1 MDKTSKKKNAGKL
14 TREEIEKEIKSLEKE
29 MRQAAKDLDFEKAAE
44 IRDAIIEMKAQ
55 L

>member
-1 MDKTSKKKNAGKL
+1 MANADRSSIGDYMPEK
-14 TREEIEKEIKSLEKE
+14 EIEKEIKSLEKE